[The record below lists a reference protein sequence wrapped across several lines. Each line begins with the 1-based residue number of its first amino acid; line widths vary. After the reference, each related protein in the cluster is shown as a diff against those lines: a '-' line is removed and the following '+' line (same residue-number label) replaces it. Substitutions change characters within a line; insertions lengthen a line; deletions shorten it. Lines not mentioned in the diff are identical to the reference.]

1 MEKNLVNQAGTSI
14 FDSKGG
20 LTLKSKNNSIEDI
33 AALGVS
39 YAYNVVTEI
48 PIENGRYFVPQETE
62 SGKHV
67 ALIGY
72 EIANTLF
79 PNINPI
85 GQTFKIRGIPFV
97 VIATLKKQGSGL
109 IGGPDFDKATFIPY
123 DAFSRMFQSRYSDPT
138 IAVKG
143 LPDDEGLL
151 ELEAE
156 MRGIMRGKRGLKP
169 SEDDSFSLNRPE
181 MAASVVASISDV
193 LNGAAFW
200 IGIFSIAIGGFG
212 IANIMFVSV
221 KERTN
226 IIGIQKALGA
236 KNNFILFQF
245 LFEAVFLSILGGAIG
260 LFLVW
265 LITIIPQESL
275 VMTLNAKN
283 IAKGIGI
290 CTAIGLISGIIPA
303 YSAARLDPVIA
314 IRSK

>member
-1 MEKNLVNQAGTSI
+1 MYLRLLYESFNFAWQALKSNVLRTILSLLGVTVGIFAIIAAYTVADAMTRSINDSLSFLGEKVIYVQKWPWVFDANFPWWKYFNRPSPKYAEYKYLEKNLVNQAGTSI

-79 PNINPI
+79 PNSNPI

-181 MAASVVASISDV
+181 MAASVVASIS
-193 LNGAAFW
+193 
-200 IGIFSIAIGGFG
+200 
-212 IANIMFVSV
+212 
-221 KERTN
+221 
-226 IIGIQKALGA
+226 
-236 KNNFILFQF
+236 
-245 LFEAVFLSILGGAIG
+245 
-260 LFLVW
+260 
-265 LITIIPQESL
+265 
-275 VMTLNAKN
+275 
-283 IAKGIGI
+283 
-290 CTAIGLISGIIPA
+290 
-303 YSAARLDPVIA
+303 
-314 IRSK
+314 